1 MTDYKSPNK
10 LYIFRHTKK
19 TQDMVN
25 YLRKNNV
32 DFQVY
37 HVFKLENKFD
47 KIVEE
52 ILRYSMYGFTD
63 ILSNSKKCR
72 ELMDNMT
79 YRQILQK
86 LLDENKLA
94 RAFIYVG
101 DNGERYNSIDT
112 KGRPKYENV

>member
-1 MTDYKSPNK
+1 
-10 LYIFRHTKK
+10 
-19 TQDMVN
+19 MVN